1 MQNEN
6 QKSRGRTWAWG
17 TVIVY
22 CLFAAGTI
30 GFVVFA
36 STQKV
41 DLVSEDYYKNEIVYQ
56 KQIERMNR
64 TNALKE
70 TVTWHISGDGKTV
83 EFKFPHND
91 ITAGSIKFYRP
102 SSSSLDKEF
111 KVSPNGDGIQNIPVE
126 SLAKGM
132 WKVKVEWQAKTAESF
147 YKEADLFLE

>member
-1 MQNEN
+1 MQNET
-6 QKSRGRTWAWG
+6 QKSRGRMWAWG
-17 TVIVY
+17 TAIVY

-70 TVTWHISGDGKTV
+70 TVTWYISGDGKTV
-83 EFKFPHND
+83 EFKFPNND
-91 ITAGSIKFYRP
+91 ITDGTIKFYRP

-111 KVSPNGDGIQNIPVE
+111 KVTPNADGIQFIPVE
-126 SLAKGM
+126 SLPKGM
-132 WKVKVEWQAKTAESF
+132 WKVKVEWSEHNENYYLESN
-147 YKEADLFLE
+147 LML